1 MCKIVPVYIAF
12 KDSLTDRA
20 EQVWDCNFHCDYHFA
35 QISYSSV
42 LNNVMKFLFF
52 LLQEIKIEPVD
63 IDISNDSVD
72 PVDDGFDINKVSYC

>member
-1 MCKIVPVYIAF
+1 
-12 KDSLTDRA
+12 
-20 EQVWDCNFHCDYHFA
+20 
-35 QISYSSV
+35 
-42 LNNVMKFLFF
+42 MKFLFF